1 MNISLIANMNI
12 SSDYENHKNNISPF
26 IKKCEFG
33 IQMNTDAV
41 MLKYGTIFV

>member
-1 MNISLIANMNI
+1 MKIIKIIS
-12 SSDYENHKNNISPF
+12 SPF

-33 IQMNTDAV
+33 IQMNTDAA